1 MENFINYI
9 QDSIKTIENM
19 ELTHIQKSLAV
30 SRLDSICAILSITI
44 YNLNEKKDEKSQNE

>member
-19 ELTHIQKSLAV
+19 EISEKHKHLVV
-30 SRLDSICAILSITI
+30 SRLDSICALLSITL
-44 YNLNEKKDEKSQNE
+44 YNLNEKENEKS